1 MIDRRHV
8 LSTGAALGTTMLLP
22 GTAVAASA
30 TELGT
35 LHRRLVV
42 GRAQFRSA
50 RYANLAETLPG
61 LLRDARAAQARTT
74 GARRQAASVLLA
86 RVHILASERAV
97 KSGDSGEAWDHA
109 RSAVAAGES
118 SGNVFVLAE
127 ATRVCATPLRRQ
139 GRAADA
145 VLLLQDMITTLAG
158 DASSAPEPQL
168 VSATGSLALT
178 AAYSAALEGRR
189 TTALSLMDM
198 AADAT
203 ARLARAPQAYAG
215 GLTTGQVQLYQV
227 GVHHLLGDDIAAVRA
242 AERLRPFTLP
252 TARTP
257 GQARNRHRTRT
268 DCRGGLRA
276 CAHGSARS
284 GGSRLG
290 RGFPAVGP
298 CLDPGATR
306 TAPSPDRFAGLR
318 GTHRRRAAVIKAP
331 AYPSGTR
338 AGL

>member
-1 MIDRRHV
+1 
-8 LSTGAALGTTMLLP
+8 MLLP

-252 TARTP
+252 TGERRARLGTDTARALIAAGDYARALTALHAVEEAASEEASRPSVRVLTRELLVRRPRLTGLQAFAART
-257 GQARNRHRTRT
+257 GA
-268 DCRGGLRA
+268 
-276 CAHGSARS
+276 
-284 GGSRLG
+284 
-290 RGFPAVGP
+290 GP
-298 CLDPGATR
+298 L
-306 TAPSPDRFAGLR
+306 
-318 GTHRRRAAVIKAP
+318 
-331 AYPSGTR
+331 
-338 AGL
+338 

>member
-1 MIDRRHV
+1 
-8 LSTGAALGTTMLLP
+8 MLLP

-30 TELGT
+30 PDLST

-50 RYANLAETLPG
+50 RYADLAEALPG
-61 LLRDARAAQARTT
+61 LLRDARAAQAQTT
-74 GARRQAASVLLA
+74 GARRQAASLLLA
-86 RVHILASERAV
+86 RVHILASEHAV
-97 KSGDSGEAWDHA
+97 KSGDSDGAWDHA

-118 SGNVFVLAE
+118 SGNVLVLAE

-145 VLLLQDMITTLAG
+145 VLLLQNIITTLAG
-158 DASSAPEPQL
+158 DASSTPEPQL

-189 TTALSLMDM
+189 TTALSLMDT

-227 GVHHLLGDDIAAVRA
+227 GVHHLLGQDIAAVRA
-242 AERLRPFTLP
+242 AQRLHPSTLP
-252 TARTP
+252 TGERRARLGTDTARALIAVGDYERALTALHAVEEAASEEASRPSVRVLTRELLVRRPRLTGLKSFAART
-257 GQARNRHRTRT
+257 GA
-268 DCRGGLRA
+268 
-276 CAHGSARS
+276 
-284 GGSRLG
+284 
-290 RGFPAVGP
+290 GP
-298 CLDPGATR
+298 L
-306 TAPSPDRFAGLR
+306 
-318 GTHRRRAAVIKAP
+318 
-331 AYPSGTR
+331 
-338 AGL
+338 